1 MGRLGDTP
9 FELKSLELELDSNV
23 FVPVSVLNQ
32 LRRDAIKGLI
42 ENRIAYYDNRA
53 VSKSKNIQP
62 PLHVSSSASQPA
74 TLLNGY
80 VDRLDYKPGVFEGLD
95 ILSYVP
101 ATFSFQL
108 ENLISQVKT
117 IQKSGIEVR
126 LVLPTITRKP
136 DMDLLGTLPDEFWS
150 LFDDYQ
156 IGNLGQL
163 KLLREKGID
172 TCFGSHT
179 LNVTNSLTMAQLS
192 ELGLKG
198 VTLSPELTTGEIRDI
213 INRTSLP
220 WEILVYGYVTLMT
233 LEYCPHNDG
242 KSKCHNC
249 RYMGTHT
256 LTDRKGYTFPV
267 RKKRIARCYSEL
279 INSQP
284 IFLADNLDP
293 IHRLSAPSWGLILEG
308 LSSEE
313 CENIIKCYRY
323 GLDHPGR
330 ALPRKMD
337 DYVQNIK
344 NNGFTRGHFFG
355 DWNSLVRRY
364 NGRKTL
370 RVLEYNKIIEHCWLY
385 TFRIRPGAGS
395 PVKTNFR
402 QESDKNGSRDI

>member
-1 MGRLGDTP
+1 MAGIQTSIRPELGSLVYRTSKASQLQEAVVSYKDIYSRKISITGHATIRLGENPVLIFRDSLGVEGSAAGEYQVQSAVKRALDKNTIQEQLGRLGDTP

-136 DMDLLGTLPDEFWS
+136 DMDLLGTLPEEFWS

-220 WEILVYGYVTLMT
+220 WRFWCMA
-233 LEYCPHNDG
+233 
-242 KSKCHNC
+242 
-249 RYMGTHT
+249 RYP
-256 LTDRKGYTFPV
+256 Y
-267 RKKRIARCYSEL
+267 
-279 INSQP
+279 
-284 IFLADNLDP
+284 DP
-293 IHRLSAPSWGLILEG
+293 GVLPS
-308 LSSEE
+308 
-313 CENIIKCYRY
+313 
-323 GLDHPGR
+323 
-330 ALPRKMD
+330 
-337 DYVQNIK
+337 
-344 NNGFTRGHFFG
+344 
-355 DWNSLVRRY
+355 
-364 NGRKTL
+364 
-370 RVLEYNKIIEHCWLY
+370 
-385 TFRIRPGAGS
+385 
-395 PVKTNFR
+395 
-402 QESDKNGSRDI
+402 